1 MIITKENLHGQDK
14 IVFLD
19 IEIFTTSKEITQNI
33 DSLYLSV
40 SKILENARN
49 KVYQTANIEML
60 QAYWN
65 VGRLIV
71 EEEQNGEDRAAYG
84 SFLIRNLSEK
94 LTYEYSKGH
103 TESNLKYMRQFYQ
116 TFEKSHALRGELS
129 WTHYR
134 LLLKVE
140 KENVRDFYIK
150 EAITG
155 NWSTRQLER
164 QINSLFYDRIL
175 ASKDKKGMIL
185 DGRVLE
191 DKMQPEN
198 IIKDPFVLEFLNMKE
213 NAKLAEKKLETA
225 LIEKL
230 QHFLLEL
237 GNGFSFVGRQYRITA
252 DNEHFYIDLVF
263 YNYILKCFLLIDL
276 KTEKLTHQD
285 IGQMDFYV
293 RFFED
298 KMKQP
303 GDNPTIG
310 LILCTE
316 KNKTIVKYSLLG
328 ENKQI
333 FASKYQLYLP
343 SEKQLEQEI
352 QRELEQIEQE
362 KNLLQE

>member
-1 MIITKENLHGQDK
+1 M
-14 IVFLD
+14 
-19 IEIFTTSKEITQNI
+19 SKELIQNI
-33 DSLYLSV
+33 DGLYQRV
-40 SKILENARN
+40 REIIDNARN

-71 EEEQNGEDRAAYG
+71 EEEQNGKDRAEYG
-84 SFLIRNLSEK
+84 SFLISKLSGK
-94 LTYEYSKGH
+94 LTQEYGKGF

-140 KENVRDFYIK
+140 KEDALDFYIK
-150 EAITG
+150 EAIAG

-164 QINSLFYDRIL
+164 QINSLYFDRL
-175 ASKDKKGMIL
+175 LMSKDKKGMVL
-185 DGRVLE
+185 DGRSLK

-198 IIKDPFVLEFLNMKE
+198 IIKDPFVLEFLNVKE
-213 NAKLAEKKLETA
+213 NEKLAEKQLESA

-252 DNEHFYIDLVF
+252 GTDHFYIDLVF

-285 IGQMDFYV
+285 VGQMDMYV
-293 RFFED
+293 RIFDD

-316 KNKTIVKYSLLG
+316 RNRTIVRYSILN
-328 ENKQI
+328 ESKQI
-333 FASKYQLYLP
+333 FASKYQMYLP
-343 SEKQLEQEI
+343 TEKQLAQEI
-352 QRELEQIEQE
+352 EREKIQIEQE
-362 KNLLQE
+362 KKLSQE